1 MKDFI
6 MIARKKDMPAY
17 KEKIKMRGMY
27 LFIIQIGVAKE
38 KGVIK
43 EDFLQNE
50 KLLNMK
56 IRLKKKIINH

>member
-17 KEKIKMRGMY
+17 KEKNKNAWYVSFYY
-27 LFIIQIGVAKE
+27 LDWSGEE